1 MAETPETPAAAPGR
15 DVAKYVFAAA
25 ALLFAAAGAYV
36 VFVLPGES
44 DPIMYR
50 TIAVQVGD
58 PEQVVVSFEVTKA
71 PAAQAECQ
79 VTATGDD
86 REIVN
91 RLTGIVI
98 PPAAEATTKHTVTV
112 LTDQPATD
120 ATVTY
125 CAITGGP

>member
-1 MAETPETPAAAPGR
+1 MAETDEQTPRR
-15 DVAKYVFAAA
+15 DVAKYVFAVA
-25 ALLFAAAGAYV
+25 ALLFAGVGVYV

-44 DPIMYR
+44 EPVSYR
-50 TIAVQVGD
+50 TVAVQVGD
-58 PEQVVVSFEVTKA
+58 PEQVVVTFEVTKS
-71 PAAQAECQ
+71 PAARAECQ
-79 VTATGDD
+79 VTATGSD

-98 PPAAEATTKHTVTV
+98 PPAAEPTTRHSVTV
-112 LTDQPATD
+112 LTDQAATD